1 MKKIAVLLSLL
12 LLAFCAGCS
21 NNSEEALALTPDPV
35 LSESRYT
42 LGDKMG
48 DYTITDVNGVSHN
61 FSEILAEKKA
71 IVLNFWFINCGPCRI
86 EFPYMNE
93 AYESL
98 KADIEILAINP
109 TGESEEDIKAF
120 SEEMGLTFPVAVG
133 DLEWNNAFYIQG
145 FPTTVVIDR
154 TGTISFMH
162 TGYIDSTE
170 TFMDIFE
177 FFISEDYTPTVV
189 KNISDIK

>member
-1 MKKIAVLLSLL
+1 M
-12 LLAFCAGCS
+12 
-21 NNSEEALALTPDPV
+21 D
-35 LSESRYT
+35 
-42 LGDKMG
+42 
-48 DYTITDVNGVSHN
+48 
-61 FSEILAEKKA
+61 
-71 IVLNFWFINCGPCRI
+71 
-86 EFPYMNE
+86 
-93 AYESL
+93 
-98 KADIEILAINP
+98 
-109 TGESEEDIKAF
+109 
-120 SEEMGLTFPVAVG
+120 LTFSVAVG